1 MENNPPA
8 TVVDFNDVVATSG
21 PLSSEKETRAHRK
34 CSPLMNAPH
43 TTGDELWESVSA
55 LMISITRIH
64 GGPQTSKSL
73 RKIYIFTKNS
83 VN

>member
-21 PLSSEKETRAHRK
+21 PLSSEKETRAHMK

-43 TTGDELWESVSA
+43 TTGDEL
-55 LMISITRIH
+55 
-64 GGPQTSKSL
+64 
-73 RKIYIFTKNS
+73 
-83 VN
+83 